1 MSFITTYTKKYFD
14 PLNVD
19 ESLLDIKD
27 IAHALSLICRGNGHV
42 QYFYSVAQ
50 HSLACAKEAK
60 TRGYSKEVILGCL
73 LHDGSEVYLSD
84 VTRPIKKELTYY
96 LEVEDVLQN
105 VIWKHFIQRDLTK
118 EETKLVFEID
128 DENQF
133 KEQIDRYKEK
143 YRNIFSFN
151 TSDTYDVTPYFTF
164 TDDKLSLVGNV
175 RGYVVIGNT
184 LKMPENNTPTYDV
197 DDEIAMAAAPGP
209 IEPGFKGF
217 KGASLSIKNGKYRS
231 TMTIGRIVNGNSFAV

>member
-1 MSFITTYTKKYFD
+1 MSCITTYTKKYFD

-73 LHDGSEVYLSD
+73 
-84 VTRPIKKELTYY
+84 
-96 LEVEDVLQN
+96 EDVLQN

-128 DENQF
+128 DEMLSLEL
-133 KEQIDRYKEK
+133 KELLNDEINRNYLKLQRKVDLSFVAFETIENEFIEFYKE
-143 YRNIFSFN
+143 
-151 TSDTYDVTPYFTF
+151 T
-164 TDDKLSLVGNV
+164 
-175 RGYVVIGNT
+175 
-184 LKMPENNTPTYDV
+184 M
-197 DDEIAMAAAPGP
+197 EI
-209 IEPGFKGF
+209 
-217 KGASLSIKNGKYRS
+217 
-231 TMTIGRIVNGNSFAV
+231 

>member
-60 TRGYSKEVILGCL
+60 ARGYSKEVILGCL

-128 DENQF
+128 DEGKPIKDSTTVATVN
-133 KEQIDRYKEK
+133 KME
-143 YRNIFSFN
+143 
-151 TSDTYDVTPYFTF
+151 YFTSYEKPK
-164 TDDKLSLVGNV
+164 TAG
-175 RGYVVIGNT
+175 T
-184 LKMPENNTPTYDV
+184 ATE
-197 DDEIAMAAAPGP
+197 
-209 IEPGFKGF
+209 
-217 KGASLSIKNGKYRS
+217 
-231 TMTIGRIVNGNSFAV
+231 GNSAVSGNN

>member
-1 MSFITTYTKKYFD
+1 MSFITTYTKRYFD

-27 IAHALSLICRGNGHV
+27 IAHALSMICRGNGHV
-42 QYFYSVAQ
+42 KTFWSVGQ
-50 HSLACAKEAK
+50 HCTCAKEAK
-60 TRGYSKEVILGCL
+60 TRGYSKEVILGYL

-128 DENQF
+128 DEMLSLEL
-133 KEQIDRYKEK
+133 KELLNDEINRNYLKLQRKVDLSFVAFETIENEFIEFYKE
-143 YRNIFSFN
+143 
-151 TSDTYDVTPYFTF
+151 T
-164 TDDKLSLVGNV
+164 
-175 RGYVVIGNT
+175 
-184 LKMPENNTPTYDV
+184 M
-197 DDEIAMAAAPGP
+197 EI
-209 IEPGFKGF
+209 
-217 KGASLSIKNGKYRS
+217 
-231 TMTIGRIVNGNSFAV
+231 